1 MHAHTT
7 GPWRL
12 AKDAQGPC
20 MIMHPKRA
28 GVAIASLT
36 AKGMPKNGFLDS
48 QEGEDAETS
57 LAERNANARLVVASP
72 ELFDAAM
79 AVIAH
84 HKAENPNVADWPEA
98 LKSLTLAVAKVGVGE

>member
-1 MHAHTT
+1 MATHTA

-20 MIMHPKRA
+20 MVMHPEKA

-36 AKGMPKNGFLDS
+36 GKGMPKNGFLDS

-57 LAERNANARLVVASP
+57 LAERGANARLLVASP

-84 HKAENPNVADWPEA
+84 HKAENPNIADWPA
-98 LKSLTLAVAKVGVGE
+98 AFKSLALAVAKVGVGE